1 MSTGSGLSGGAP
13 GAGDE
18 PPKTEAGPAA
28 RHGDDG
34 TFADVLNGFSL
45 DSGRGRRKR
54 KKDTDSKKSPEETGP
69 EEEGPE
75 ETGPAENGS
84 EFPGI
89 RELPEFQEGT
99 AARADGSSPP
109 TDPGDRVTSVV
120 SPPASTDRLG
130 PTAGGLFDPG
140 PTDSGYSSYPT
151 FGGPSFNGSPYGR
164 PSFGDQSFDGGR
176 ISTDRHLGDDSP
188 DRGEDTAIVRP
199 YALTG
204 GRTKSNYA
212 LELETLVSTRTN
224 AEGAISEAVVEQI
237 ESLSI
242 MEECRNPRS
251 VAEIAAILRVPLGVA
266 RVLISDAAD
275 AGLVTVHK
283 TISGNDGA
291 EAHLVLMERVL
302 SGLRRL

>member
-1 MSTGSGLSGGAP
+1 MSTGSGFSGGASE
-13 GAGDE
+13 AGDE
-18 PPKTEAGPAA
+18 PPETGAVPAA
-28 RHGDDG
+28 RREDDG
-34 TFADVLNGFSL
+34 TFADILNGFSL

-54 KKDTDSKKSPEETGP
+54 RKRSDFKKGAD
-69 EEEGPE
+69 
-75 ETGPAENGS
+75 
-84 EFPGI
+84 
-89 RELPEFQEGT
+89 FQEDAT
-99 AARADGSSPP
+99 ARAAGSSSPA
-109 TDPGDRVTSVV
+109 DQGDHVNSVV
-120 SPPASTDRLG
+120 SPLAGTDGVSPA
-130 PTAGGLFDPG
+130 AGGLFDPDDPG
-140 PTDSGYSSYPT
+140 TGYAPLGAY
-151 FGGPSFNGSPYGR
+151 
-164 PSFGDQSFDGGR
+164 PSFGEPTFTDQPYNEQPYSGSSFAGHR
-176 ISTDRHLGDDSP
+176 ISAGQRLGEDSF

-212 LELETLVSTRTN
+212 LELETLVSTKVT
-224 AEGAISEAVVEQI
+224 AEGAISEAVVEQV